1 MATATVTGLRPLTL
15 PISPLTPLRA
25 DTKPTV
31 TDIRQLRSE
40 LYENASSV
48 RSRYGGGQHGLLG
61 MLMPAEEYA
70 ELSPDHA
77 FDIEEDGPDIPELDG
92 DDPEE
97 LRRLYELHLADYN
110 RAMQFRLQIK
120 NLMLAAIPRK
130 YIARLRHPRL
140 QFTNV
145 NAAEILDH
153 MVTTYG
159 KIRPRDLERNLV
171 DIATPWNPDT
181 DIETVF
187 NHGDLCREI
196 AEEGGNPISDAS
208 YVLIL
213 IKIFRESGVFPMEIR
228 EWNRR
233 AEDDKTVDD
242 CIEFFTEANDD
253 RLEETLQKGLGA
265 NTVVKT
271 KPTEQATKPP
281 IDGNWLYCWTH
292 GLCQHSGATC
302 KSPAENHKS
311 DATLNT
317 PMGGSNQIRFPGR
330 FGKNN
335 NNNRNG
341 KGKQGKARPPI
352 AEAVPAQA
360 APAIQE
366 DDDE

>member
-1 MATATVTGLRPLTL
+1 LH
-15 PISPLTPLRA
+15 
-25 DTKPTV
+25 
-31 TDIRQLRSE
+31 SE
-40 LYENASSV
+40 LYENAASV
-48 RSRYGGGQHGLLG
+48 RTRYGGGQHGLLG

-70 ELSPDHA
+70 ELSPDAA
-77 FDIEEDGPDIPELDG
+77 FAIEEDGPDIPELDG

-110 RAMQFRLQIK
+110 RALQFRLQIK

-145 NAAEILDH
+145 DPADILEH
-153 MVTTYG
+153 MVSTYG
-159 KIRPRDLERNLV
+159 KIRPRDLERNLLE
-171 DIATPWNPDT
+171 IAKPWNPDD

-196 AEEGGNPISDAS
+196 AEEGGNPISDTS

-233 AEDDKTVDD
+233 AEEDRTVDD
-242 CIEFFTEANDD
+242 CIEFFTEANND
-253 RLEETLQKGLGA
+253 RMDETLQRGLTA
-265 NTVVKT
+265 NTVT
-271 KPTEQATKPP
+271 KKPNDTATKSTF
-281 IDGNWLYCWTH
+281 DGNWMYCWTH
-292 GLCQHSGATC
+292 GLCQHGGATC
-302 KSPAENHKS
+302 KSPADNHKS
-311 DATLNT
+311 EATLAN
-317 PMGGSNQIRFPGR
+317 PMGGSSQIRFPGR

-335 NNNRNG
+335 NTNRNG
-341 KGKQGKARPPI
+341 KGKGKTRPPV

-360 APAIQE
+360 APAVLE
-366 DDDE
+366 DNDDE

>member
-1 MATATVTGLRPLTL
+1 MATATVTGLRALTL
-15 PISPLTPLRA
+15 PISPLTPLSA

-31 TDIRQLRSE
+31 TAIRQLRSE
-40 LYENASSV
+40 LYENAASV
-48 RSRYGGGQHGLLG
+48 RTRYGGGQHGLLG

-70 ELSPDHA
+70 ELSPDAA
-77 FDIEEDGPDIPELDG
+77 FAIEEDGPDIPELDG

-110 RAMQFRLQIK
+110 RALQFRLQIK

-145 NAAEILDH
+145 DPAAILEH

-159 KIRPRDLERNLV
+159 RIRPRDLERNLI
-171 DIATPWNPDT
+171 DIAKPWNPED

-196 AEEGGNPISDAS
+196 AEEGGNPISDTS

-233 AEDDKTVDD
+233 AEEDRTVEE
-242 CIEFFTEANDD
+242 CIEFFTEANND
-253 RLEETLQKGLGA
+253 RMDETLQRGLTA
-265 NTVVKT
+265 NAAVK
-271 KPTEQATKPP
+271 KPTDTATKSTL
-281 IDGNWLYCWTH
+281 DGNWMYCWTH
-292 GLCQHSGATC
+292 GLCQHGGGTC
-302 KSPAENHKS
+302 KSPAENHKG
-311 DATLNT
+311 DATLSN
-317 PMGGSNQIRFPGR
+317 PMGGSSQIRFPGR

-341 KGKQGKARPPI
+341 KGKGKTRTPVV
-352 AEAVPAQA
+352 EAVPAQA

-366 DDDE
+366 ADDDE